1 MHNQL
6 LNTNKIISNIFFY
19 FLTPLFICSWFRF
32 FWIPLSHLY
41 SCVSL
46 CSCFVFYY
54 LSGINL
60 AASPFCLFWLVPDE
74 SLFFSLLF
82 SIAVCQKRK
91 SSSSVCL
98 MVRSAL
104 SFLFIFF
111 LKLFFCPSSLR
122 VFARPALPLPSL
134 FHFFFLL
141 CRDALGVVY
150 GNFCWI
156 FPNSYNIPAFPSSGS
171 ATKTI

>member
-111 LKLFFCPSSLR
+111 FN
-122 VFARPALPLPSL
+122 
-134 FHFFFLL
+134 FFFVRLL
-141 CRDALGVVY
+141 CESLPVQLSLY
-150 GNFCWI
+150 PLCFIFFSFC
-156 FPNSYNIPAFPSSGS
+156 AEML
-171 ATKTI
+171 

>member
-74 SLFFSLLF
+74 SLFFFPPLF
-82 SIAVCQKRK
+82 HCCLSEKEVQLKCLFDGEIG
-91 SSSSVCL
+91 SV
-98 MVRSAL
+98 V
-104 SFLFIFF
+104 FVHFF
-111 LKLFFCPSSLR
+111 FKLFFCPSSLR

-156 FPNSYNIPAFPSSGS
+156 FPNSYNILAFPSSGS